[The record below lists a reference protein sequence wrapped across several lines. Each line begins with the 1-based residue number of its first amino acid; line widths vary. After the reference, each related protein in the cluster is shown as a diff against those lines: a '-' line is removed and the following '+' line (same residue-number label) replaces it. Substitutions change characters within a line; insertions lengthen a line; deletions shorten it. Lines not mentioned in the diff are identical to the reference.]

1 MHNRVKIEYPVL
13 VGTLVALLALSAKI
27 GHAQAAQTATP
38 DAATHRVA
46 VATRTIARGTVLAAG
61 DFVLRDTTLR
71 GPSDTTTVGE
81 GWVARRLI
89 GSGEILRMPAVERP
103 RMINANQAVQ
113 LEWSDSNVTLV
124 LRGIAT
130 RNAALGDRIAV
141 RTDSGRRVEA
151 TVVAPGRLR
160 LQ

>member
-1 MHNRVKIEYPVL
+1 MHRRMTVEYPLL
-13 VGTLVALLALSAKI
+13 VGTLVALIALSAEL
-27 GHAQAAQTATP
+27 GNAQTTASGTQ
-38 DAATHRVA
+38 RVA
-46 VATRTIARGTVLAAG
+46 VATRTIARGTVLSTG

-89 GSGEILRMPAVERP
+89 GAGEILRVPAVERP
-103 RMINANQAVQ
+103 RMINANQPVQ
-113 LEWSDSNVTLV
+113 LEWSDKNVTLV
-124 LRGIAT
+124 LRGVAT
-130 RNAALGDRIAV
+130 RNAALGERIAV

-160 LQ
+160 LE

>member
-1 MHNRVKIEYPVL
+1 MHHRIKVEYPLL
-13 VGTLVALLALSAKI
+13 VGTIVALLVLSARI
-27 GHAQAAQTATP
+27 GHAQTTAPAAGTQ
-38 DAATHRVA
+38 RVA
-46 VATRTIARGTVLAAG
+46 VATRTIARGTVLAAS

-71 GPSDTTTVGE
+71 GPTDTSTVGE
-81 GWVARRLI
+81 GWIARRLI
-89 GSGEILRMPAVERP
+89 GAGEILRMPAVERP

-113 LEWSDSNVTLV
+113 LEWQDSNVTLT

-130 RNAALGDRIAV
+130 RNAALGERIAV

>member
-1 MHNRVKIEYPVL
+1 MHHRIKVQYPLL
-13 VGTLVALLALSAKI
+13 VGTLVALLAISARI
-27 GHAQAAQTATP
+27 GHAQTAPAGGTQ
-38 DAATHRVA
+38 RVA
-46 VATRTIARGTVLAAG
+46 VATRTIARGTVLSAS

-71 GPSDTTTVGE
+71 GPTDTSVAGE
-81 GWVARRLI
+81 GWIARRLI
-89 GSGEILRMPAVERP
+89 GAGEILRMPAVERP
-103 RMINANQAVQ
+103 RMINANQPVQ
-113 LEWSDSNVTLV
+113 LEFQDSNVTLT

-130 RNAALGDRIAV
+130 RNAALGERIAV